1 MLTGKKGRGN
11 GGIRK
16 IFAGNFISV
25 DDPTFRIFEHN
36 ALKRGTAIESTY
48 INLCHTARND
58 NAFKPEVP
66 LKLCTI

>member
-25 DDPTFRIFEHN
+25 DDPTFRMFEHN
-36 ALKRGTAIESTY
+36 ALKRGTAIESTPA
-48 INLCHTARND
+48 NACHSIGN
-58 NAFKPEVP
+58 
-66 LKLCTI
+66 